1 MNAYFKDS
9 GRDIATNR
17 YINDQIAAINWHKI
31 NEEPMANNPLSDIRA
46 TVFSINTTLNA
57 VCYSWEEIK
66 HFHKECLKECKEGHS
81 YEDGVQLGPTTT
93 ARAHGNA
100 DHYLKIKK

>member
-17 YINDQIAAINWHKI
+17 YINDQIAAINWHQL
-31 NEEPMANNPLSDIRA
+31 NEEPMANDPLSDIRA
-46 TVFSINTTLNA
+46 TVFSINNTLHE
-57 VCYSWEEIK
+57 VGYSWEEVEI
-66 HFHKECLKECKEGHS
+66 FWDECMKECKEGHS

-93 ARAHGNA
+93 AHAHGNA
-100 DHYLKIKK
+100 DHDLKIKK